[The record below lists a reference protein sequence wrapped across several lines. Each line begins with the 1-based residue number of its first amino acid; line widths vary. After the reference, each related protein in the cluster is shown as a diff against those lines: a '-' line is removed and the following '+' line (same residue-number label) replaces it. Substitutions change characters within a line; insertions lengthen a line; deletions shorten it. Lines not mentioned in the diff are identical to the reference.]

1 MNSWSVGAWCWHAR
15 QASPCRVI
23 DRQDVW
29 GEVAYR
35 VWLPAKDAVVRAR
48 AQDLGDLTAVRSTV
62 EQVLH
67 TAAAAKLLDALE
79 DNLLLAP
86 IQSSVVPLPHQL
98 YALNRA
104 MSRDRIRYLLAD
116 EVGLGKTIEAGLV
129 LRELKLRGMVRRVLV
144 VAPKGLVRQWQ
155 AEMRLHFGEPFRFVE
170 PSELAAFRSFSS
182 PLPPGEGPGV
192 RENDENLWRMHDQ
205 VICSLDSVKPIEGRR
220 GWSLEQLATYNRERF
235 EDLISAGWDLVIIDE
250 AHRLGGST
258 EQVARYK
265 LGAALAEAAPYLL
278 LLSATP
284 HQGKTDQFMRLM
296 QLLDREAFPDEGS
309 INRDRVRP
317 FVIRTE
323 KRAAIDAE
331 GQPLFKPRS
340 TRLQTVAWQDRHA
353 AQQRLYVAVTDYV
366 RHGYN
371 QAMAAKQRHIG
382 FLMILMQRLVTSST
396 AAIRAT
402 LEKRQALLDAPQA
415 QANLLSGPSLD
426 PTPSG
431 PAWRLSKIAPG
442 DFVEA
447 VDPDEWAELD
457 GQSQLDIALQ
467 ASGWEREKS
476 EVEMLLELAR
486 ETERQGTDAKAEALL
501 ELIYKLQ
508 QEEND
513 PQLKVLV
520 FTEFVPTQ
528 AMLAEF
534 LESRGFSVALLNGGM
549 DLDARTRAQQAFC
562 GLHPW
567 SPSLRDQPD
576 GCPNSLPAN
585 LSRGAQIMVSTD
597 AGGEGL
603 NLQFCHV
610 IVNFDMPWNP
620 MRLEQRIGRVDRIGQ
635 PHVVRAIN
643 FVLEDTVEHRVRQ
656 VLEEKL
662 AVIAQEFGVD
672 KAADVMDS
680 VEVEPIFDEL
690 FVHGLQ
696 DPSSIDTECDAVINK
711 VREKV
716 AASRKDTDLL
726 TEDHA
731 LEADDARKWR
741 DHPAQYWLERA
752 ITAGLPARGGMAV
765 REGNCWRIRW
775 PDWGGSDKSAGLPIC
790 TPKAPLGAS
799 GRDVAT
805 ESPRVCF
812 DARTAEQNPEMEWIT
827 LEDPRAR
834 AVISELPRC
843 VAGQPL
849 PIAAVTGL
857 PDTVHGVWSLWEIS
871 ISASNLSEG
880 FSRRRFLPVFVTDDG
895 RTFMPTAK
903 RIWDLLLTENVTL
916 APKVEVENA
925 LACFEASLA
934 AAKAQGERLF
944 AELLEEHRTWLAE
957 ERERARYAFE
967 ARYQAIGRIGLPAVR
982 EHRRKRLEAEHEA
995 RMAALADA
1003 EACTPDLNAVLMLR
1017 IGHPGGAQA

>member
-1 MNSWSVGAWCWHAR
+1 
-15 QASPCRVI
+15 
-23 DRQDVW
+23 
-29 GEVAYR
+29 
-35 VWLPAKDAVVRAR
+35 
-48 AQDLGDLTAVRSTV
+48 
-62 EQVLH
+62 
-67 TAAAAKLLDALE
+67 
-79 DNLLLAP
+79 
-86 IQSSVVPLPHQL
+86 
-98 YALNRA
+98 
-104 MSRDRIRYLLAD
+104 
-116 EVGLGKTIEAGLV
+116 
-129 LRELKLRGMVRRVLV
+129 
-144 VAPKGLVRQWQ
+144 
-155 AEMRLHFGEPFRFVE
+155 
-170 PSELAAFRSFSS
+170 
-182 PLPPGEGPGV
+182 
-192 RENDENLWRMHDQ
+192 MHDQ
-205 VICSLDSVKPIEGRR
+205 VIVSLDSVKPVEGRR

-235 EDLISAGWDLVIIDE
+235 EDLVSAGWDLVIIDE

-284 HQGKTDQFMRLM
+284 HQGKTDQFLRLM

-309 INRDRVRP
+309 IDRDRVRP

-340 TRLQTVAWQDRHA
+340 TRLQAVAWQDRHA
-353 AQQRLYVAVTDYV
+353 AQQRLYEAVTDYV

-371 QAMAAKQRHIG
+371 QAMADKQRHIG

-402 LEKRQALLDAPQA
+402 LEKRQALLETPQA
-415 QANLLSGPSLD
+415 QASL
-426 PTPSG
+426 
-431 PAWRLSKIAPG
+431 
-442 DFVEA
+442 FEV
-447 VDPDEWAELD
+447 VDADEWAELD
-457 GQSQLDIALQ
+457 GQSQLDIAVQ

-476 EVEMLLELAR
+476 EVEMLLDLAR

-549 DLDARTRAQQAFC
+549 DLDARTRAQQAF
-562 GLHPW
+562 
-567 SPSLRDQPD
+567 SRDVRI
-576 GCPNSLPAN
+576 L
-585 LSRGAQIMVSTD
+585 ISTD

-643 FVLEDTVEHRVRQ
+643 FVLEDTVEHRVRE

-680 VEVEPIFDEL
+680 AEVEPIFDEL

-696 DPSSIDTECDAVINK
+696 DPASIDKECDAVINQ

-752 ITAGLPARGGMAV
+752 ITAGLPMHGGMAI

-775 PDWGGSDKSAGLPIC
+775 PDWVGSDKSAGLPIC

-799 GRDVAT
+799 DVEVPS

-849 PIAAVTGL
+849 PIATVTGL
-857 PDTVHGVWSLWEIS
+857 PETVRGVWSLWEIS
-871 ISASNLSEG
+871 LSASNLSE
-880 FSRRRFLPVFVTDDG
+880 SLNRRRFLPVFVTDDG
-895 RTFMPTAK
+895 RTFVPTAK

-925 LACFEASLA
+925 LACFETSLA

-944 AELLEEHRTWLAE
+944 AKLLEEHRTWLAE

-995 RMAALADA
+995 RLAALADA

-1017 IGHPGGAQA
+1017 IGHLGGAPA

>member
-1 MNSWSVGAWCWHAR
+1 MTDAVTGFGIGDWCWHAR
-15 QASPCRVI
+15 QASPCRVV
-23 DRQDVW
+23 DRQNLW
-29 GEVAYR
+29 GELAYR
-35 VWLPAKDAVVRAR
+35 IWLPNKDAVVRACS
-48 AQDLGDLTAVRSTV
+48 QDLTDLSSVQPTV
-62 EQVLH
+62 EQILH
-67 TAAAAKLLDALE
+67 TTAAAKLLDALE

-116 EVGLGKTIEAGLV
+116 EVGLGKTIEAGLI

-155 AEMRLHFGEPFRFVE
+155 AEIRLHFGENFRFIE
-170 PSELAAFRSFSS
+170 PSEITAFRQW
-182 PLPPGEGPGV
+182 
-192 RENDENLWRMHDQ
+192 RDEEDNLWRMHDQ
-205 VICSLDSVKPIEGRR
+205 VICSLDSVKPIEKRR
-220 GWSLEQLATYNRERF
+220 GWSLEQLNTYNRERF

-250 AHRLGGST
+250 SHRLGGST

-265 LGAALAEAAPYLL
+265 LGAALSEAAPYLL

-296 QLLDREAFPDEGS
+296 QLLDRDSFPDESS
-309 INRDRVRP
+309 INHERVRP

-323 KRAAIDAE
+323 KRVSINAE
-331 GQPLFKPRS
+331 GQPLFKPRA
-340 TRLQTVAWQDRHA
+340 TRLLPVAWQEKHA
-353 AQQRLYVAVTDYV
+353 AQQRLYESVTDYV

-402 LEKRQALLDAPQA
+402 LERRLALLETPQL
-415 QANLLSGPSLD
+415 QTNLFEESD
-426 PTPSG
+426 
-431 PAWRLSKIAPG
+431 
-442 DFVEA
+442 V
-447 VDPDEWAELD
+447 DEWAELD
-457 GQSQLDIALQ
+457 GQSQLEIAIQ
-467 ASGWEREKS
+467 ASGWEREKA
-476 EVEMLLELAR
+476 EVETLLELAR
-486 ETERQGTDAKAEALL
+486 ETDRQGTDAKAEALL

-508 QEEND
+508 QEENA
-513 PQLKVLV
+513 PQLKVLI

-549 DLDARTRAQQAFC
+549 DLDARTRAQQAF
-562 GLHPW
+562 
-567 SPSLRDQPD
+567 SRDVRV
-576 GCPNSLPAN
+576 L
-585 LSRGAQIMVSTD
+585 ISTD

-610 IVNFDMPWNP
+610 VVNFDMPWNP

-643 FVLEDTVEHRVRQ
+643 FVLDDTVEHRVRE
-656 VLEEKL
+656 VLEHKL
-662 AVIAQEFGVD
+662 EVIAQEFGVD

-696 DPSSIDTECDAVINK
+696 DPASIDKECDAVIDQ

-726 TEDHA
+726 TEDHT
-731 LEADDARKWR
+731 LEAEDARKWR

-752 ITAGLPARGGMAV
+752 IVNGLPTRNGSAEKAGDA
-765 REGNCWRIRW
+765 WRVKW
-775 PDWGGSDKSAGLPIC
+775 ADGS
-790 TPKAPLGAS
+790 
-799 GRDVAT
+799 

-812 DARTAEQNPEMEWIT
+812 DARTAEENPDIEWIT
-827 LEDPRAR
+827 LEDARAR
-834 AVISELPRC
+834 AVIGELPRC

-849 PIAAVTGL
+849 PITTVTGL
-857 PDTVHGVWSLWEIS
+857 PSTVQGVWSLWEIS
-871 ISASNLSEG
+871 LSASSASDS
-880 FSRRRFLPVFVTDDG
+880 FSRKRFLPVFVADDG
-895 RTFMPTAK
+895 RTFVPTAK
-903 RIWDLLLTENVTL
+903 RIWDLLLTESVSL
-916 APKVEVENA
+916 SPAIEVESA
-925 LACFEASLA
+925 MEWFETSRA
-934 AAKAQGERLF
+934 AAKAQGESVF
-944 AELLEEHRTWLAE
+944 SGLLDEHREWLAG
-957 ERERARYAFE
+957 ERERARYTFE
-967 ARYQAIGRIGLPAVR
+967 ARHQAIGRIGLPAVR
-982 EHRRKRLEAEHEA
+982 EHRRKRLEAEHQA

-1003 EACTPDLNAVLMLR
+1003 ESCTPDLNAVIMLR
-1017 IGHPGGAQA
+1017 IGSQEGANR

>member
-1 MNSWSVGAWCWHAR
+1 MTNGAPGFTIGDWCWHAR

-48 AQDLGDLTAVRSTV
+48 AQDLGDLTAVRPTV
-62 EQVLH
+62 EQILH
-67 TAAAAKLLDALE
+67 TVSAAKLLDALE

-116 EVGLGKTIEAGLV
+116 EVGLGKTIEAGLI
-129 LRELKLRGMVRRVLV
+129 LRELKLRGMARRVLV

-155 AEMRLHFGEPFRFVE
+155 AEMRLHFGEHFRFIE
-170 PSELAAFRSFSS
+170 ASELAAFRQWRDNGALSFS
-182 PLPPGEGPGV
+182 GG
-192 RENDENLWRMHDQ
+192 DDNLWRMHDQ
-205 VICSLDSVKPIEGRR
+205 VIVSLDSVKPIEGRR

-250 AHRLGGST
+250 SHRLGGST

-309 INRDRVRP
+309 INRDRVSP

-331 GQPLFKPRS
+331 GQPLFRPRS
-340 TRLQTVAWQDRHA
+340 TRLQAVAWQDKHA
-353 AQQRLYVAVTDYV
+353 AQQRLYEAVTDYV

-415 QANLLSGPSLD
+415 QANL
-426 PTPSG
+426 
-431 PAWRLSKIAPG
+431 
-442 DFVEA
+442 FEA

-467 ASGWEREKS
+467 ASGWEREKT
-476 EVEMLLELAR
+476 EVEMLLDLAR

-549 DLDARTRAQQAFC
+549 DLDARTRAQQSF
-562 GLHPW
+562 
-567 SPSLRDQPD
+567 SRDVRV
-576 GCPNSLPAN
+576 L
-585 LSRGAQIMVSTD
+585 VSTD

-643 FVLEDTVEHRVRQ
+643 FVLEDTVEHRVRE

-690 FVHGLQ
+690 FVRGLQ
-696 DPSSIDTECDAVINK
+696 DPASIDRECDAVINQ

-752 ITAGLPARGGMAV
+752 ITAGLPARGGIAEKV
-765 REGNCWRIRW
+765 GDAWRVKW
-775 PDWGGSDKSAGLPIC
+775 ADGS
-790 TPKAPLGAS
+790 
-799 GRDVAT
+799 

-849 PIAAVTGL
+849 AIATVTGL

-871 ISASNLSEG
+871 LSASNLSES

-925 LACFEASLA
+925 LACFETSLA

-982 EHRRKRLEAEHEA
+982 EHRRKRLEAEYEA
-995 RMAALADA
+995 RLAALADA

-1017 IGHPGGAQA
+1017 IGHPGGAPA